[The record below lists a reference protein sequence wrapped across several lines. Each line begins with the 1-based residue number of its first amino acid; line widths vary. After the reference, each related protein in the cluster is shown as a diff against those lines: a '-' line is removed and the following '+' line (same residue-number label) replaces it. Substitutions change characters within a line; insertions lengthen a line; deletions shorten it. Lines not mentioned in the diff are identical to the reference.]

1 MSPPIKMVEV
11 SPTVF
16 NVNVAH
22 RAIVTAGAFSVITI
36 FVMNGFL
43 KIFFEKK
50 RRNKLNE
57 KSYRFTNAGIE
68 INFFGSGLDWVS
80 HTTG

>member
-1 MSPPIKMVEV
+1 MSPPIKMVKV

-22 RAIVTAGAFSVITI
+22 RAIVTAGAFSIITV

-50 RRNKLNE
+50 AE
-57 KSYRFTNAGIE
+57 K
-68 INFFGSGLDWVS
+68 
-80 HTTG
+80 